1 MSTSIWRLKISWEAG
16 ALNKELLEQFAV
28 NISDSESDNDKADE
42 GVNEDFLDGDSTT
55 FGSRS
60 ESSSSLDDI

>member
-1 MSTSIWRLKISWEAG
+1 MK
-16 ALNKELLEQFAV
+16 QFVV

-42 GVNEDFLDGDSTT
+42 GANKEFLDGDLTT

-60 ESSSSLDDI
+60 ESSGSLDDIQKEN